1 MDKLNP
7 RHIERLELLDGA
19 RPGAGDQAAVRV
31 RDLLP
36 LLQIKQL
43 QSRPAAGATPTKAEY
58 DALVKDVH
66 QVEARLREIATVLQ
80 KAVAR

>member
-7 RHIERLELLDGA
+7 RHVERLELLDGA
-19 RPGAGDQAAVRV
+19 RPGAGDQAAVRM

-36 LLQIKQL
+36 LLQLTQL
-43 QSRPAAGATPTKAEY
+43 QSKAAAGAAPTKAEH
-58 DALVKDVH
+58 DALVKDLH
-66 QVEARLREIATVLQ
+66 QIEARLREIAIVLQ